1 MAETALEKAQRK
13 FEQARA
19 ALDAIKAREAAADR
33 KKDTRRKIVLGGAL
47 LELSKTDKEASALVT
62 RLIAGLTRDH
72 DKKLFE
78 KGAKKD
84 AAAAEP
90 PKVETQAPA
99 LAPAPV
105 AAKREVPPMPSPFVA
120 KSEAP
125 PAEPA
130 KTPGPVTEPKKD
142 FMSPKSSVYGSFA
155 VRPDT
160 PEI

>member
-13 FEQARA
+13 FEQAKA
-19 ALDAIKAREAAADR
+19 ALDAIKARESAEER

-47 LELSKTDKEASALVT
+47 LDLSKSDKEASALVS

-78 KGAKKD
+78 KPAKGNG
-84 AAAAEP
+84 AAEP
-90 PKVETQAPA
+90 AKVEAQAPA

-105 AAKREVPPMPSPFVA
+105 ATKREVPPMPSPFGT
-120 KSEAP
+120 KSDAT

-130 KTPGPVTEPKKD
+130 KTREPQTEPKKD
-142 FMSPKSSVYGSFA
+142 FMSPKSSGYGSFT
-155 VRPDT
+155 VRPDSA
-160 PEI
+160 EI